1 MAFIITLN
9 AFGVRESLAKVPWH
23 PLRGAQG
30 EFPGMALQLDQV
42 VERVDAAQL
51 AGVDQAH
58 EQIADLGAVQRAI
71 KQRVLSSMEIFPS

>member
-1 MAFIITLN
+1 
-9 AFGVRESLAKVPWH
+9 VRESLAKVPWH

-58 EQIADLGAVQRAI
+58 EQITDLRPVQGAVEQG
-71 KQRVLSSMEIFPS
+71 VLSM